1 MMKANIYFIYLLYG
15 MERFFFVLECRAYF
29 FPQTASAALTQREM
43 QWIDCAVHT
52 VDAKNSLKVESRKN
66 YAIKHKSFGEAVY
79 LYPDT

>member
-1 MMKANIYFIYLLYG
+1 
-15 MERFFFVLECRAYF
+15 
-29 FPQTASAALTQREM
+29 M

-52 VDAKNSLKVESRKN
+52 VDAKNSLKVESLKN

>member
-1 MMKANIYFIYLLYG
+1 MKANIYFIYFIQ
-15 MERFFFVLECRAYF
+15 RFFLFWSVELIF
-29 FPQTASAALTQREM
+29 FPQTASAALTEREM